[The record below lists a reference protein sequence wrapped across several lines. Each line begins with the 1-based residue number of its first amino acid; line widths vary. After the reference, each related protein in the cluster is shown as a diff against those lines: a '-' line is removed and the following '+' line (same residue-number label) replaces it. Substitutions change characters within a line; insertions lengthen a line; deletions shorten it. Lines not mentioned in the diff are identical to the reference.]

1 MRLLEP
7 GTSVPCASRTVAA
20 QKRGPVV
27 NETNVKPEQK
37 APLIVGKETIKR
49 LKAKSS
55 LKAGWTQTSVCS
67 LCTP

>member
-1 MRLLEP
+1 M
-7 GTSVPCASRTVAA
+7 
-20 QKRGPVV
+20 

-37 APLIVGKETIKR
+37 ARPLIVGKENIKR

-67 LCTP
+67 FCTP